1 MSYGLLI
8 FRNLVLF
15 LLKNK
20 FLMAQ
25 TAIMVI
31 LFVLFSRN
39 DYKLIYIHLWTH
51 VLESVPHYSFV
62 EFIDKIY

>member
-25 TAIMVI
+25 SAIMVI

-39 DYKLIYIHLWTH
+39 DYKLIYIHL
-51 VLESVPHYSFV
+51 
-62 EFIDKIY
+62 

>member
-20 FLMAQ
+20 FLIAQ
-25 TAIMVI
+25 TAIMAI
-31 LFVLFSRN
+31 FLFYSHAMIINSFIF
-39 DYKLIYIHLWTH
+39 IYELM
-51 VLESVPHYSFV
+51 F
-62 EFIDKIY
+62 